1 MYTSDYGYA
10 AGTTC
15 VNGTNLKDY
24 DTSCK
29 NSDWLFNSSY
39 QWLLFPLSSYT
50 DTAFV
55 VSTTGIVVPDF
66 YLVYYWRSVW
76 PVFSLKPD
84 VIITE
89 GDGTI
94 DNPYTVSKG

>member
-50 DTAFV
+50 DTAFSV
-55 VSTTGIVVPDF
+55 VTMGNVNNYGNVV
-66 YLVYYWRSVW
+66 LNGCSVR
-76 PVFSLKPD
+76 PVFSLKPE